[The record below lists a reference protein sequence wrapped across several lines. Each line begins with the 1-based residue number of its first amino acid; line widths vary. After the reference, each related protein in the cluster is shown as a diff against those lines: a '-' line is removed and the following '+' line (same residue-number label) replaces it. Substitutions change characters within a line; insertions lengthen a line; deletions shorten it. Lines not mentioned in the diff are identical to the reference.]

1 MATMAPVR
9 GFVDVSTAEA
19 AMQPTPIRI
28 PSWRWC
34 VSLMDGARLK
44 HLGFVRADDH
54 EGAIRGAMKKFQLGE
69 RQQRRV
75 IVWREVGIRHG

>member
-1 MATMAPVR
+1 
-9 GFVDVSTAEA
+9 
-19 AMQPTPIRI
+19 
-28 PSWRWC
+28 
-34 VSLMDGARLK
+34 MDGARLK

-75 IVWREVGIRHG
+75 IVWREVEIRHG

>member
-1 MATMAPVR
+1 MR

-19 AMQPTPIRI
+19 AMQPIPMPS

-34 VSLMDGARLK
+34 VILMNGARLER
-44 HLGFVRADDH
+44 LGFVRADDY
-54 EGAIRGAMKKFQLGE
+54 EGAIRRAMKKFQLEE

-75 IVWREVGIRHG
+75 IVWREVEIRHV